1 MMEDAGSGSG
11 GGGTAFDEA
20 AMEEEARMEV
30 EMERARARLGAD
42 GGAHAAVWAPRGLN
56 PMTEL
61 ATTYSEL
68 RDGEK
73 TLSCL
78 LQGML
83 GVRTTIELRSDAEVT
98 GTIQSVDGHMNV
110 SLTNVTMTPARPG
123 ARTLNCA
130 AFYVCGKFIRYVH
143 IPTKIH
149 VEQTI
154 RKRVSDTRAAA
165 RGRARPERPKRSV

>member
-1 MMEDAGSGSG
+1 MMEDAAASAG

-30 EMERARARLGAD
+30 EMERARQGVVD
-42 GGAHAAVWAPRGLN
+42 DGAHAAVWAPRGLN

-110 SLTNVTMTPARPG
+110 SLTDVTLTPARPG

-154 RKRVSDTRAAA
+154 RKRMSDTRAAA
-165 RGRARPERPKRSV
+165 RGRARPERPKRSI